1 MSNSSGSTGLVG
13 FGKQFQSRCMYAI
26 LQYILYMQVYY
37 TTNSTCH
44 LYLAELNEGNEV
56 GLGVGFTGHKGPGS
70 LCVTVKVFSK
80 CLCICLCHFFGQVMS
95 PQKSQVSRI
104 AL

>member
-44 LYLAELNEGNEV
+44 LYLAELNEGNKV
-56 GLGVGFTGHKGPGS
+56 KLDVGFIQNNCE
-70 LCVTVKVFSK
+70 CVSK
-80 CLCICLCHFFGQVMS
+80 KIRIKSFV
-95 PQKSQVSRI
+95 QKCRM
-104 AL
+104 